1 MGAPTT
7 DELYP
12 FKAKVPAPIYWMYR
26 GIRTVMYAITFS
38 LFWTFCVLVGWLWLP
53 IVGLWP
59 GSRVDRMRRLL
70 RSVGRGFGVF
80 HFMLHLFRL
89 FHRQSPIQSLRPTG
103 TPVVLVANHPTLVDV
118 TAIVS
123 LFPNVVAVARSGFMG
138 NPLLARVIRICG
150 FVPATTHV
158 MQDCE
163 QRLREGF
170 DVLVF
175 PEGTRSPLGGPLHPF
190 HRGAF
195 ELAARAKVP
204 LVLLKLSCTPPAL
217 SKRLPIW
224 KAPDRMPVLT
234 IEAIETIYPEDTQ
247 VGSREMCRAIEQRYQ
262 DLMGY
267 PGPAVAAPQP
277 LPLGDLQ

>member
-1 MGAPTT
+1 
-7 DELYP
+7 
-12 FKAKVPAPIYWMYR
+12 
-26 GIRTVMYAITFS
+26 
-38 LFWTFCVLVGWLWLP
+38 
-53 IVGLWP
+53 
-59 GSRVDRMRRLL
+59 
-70 RSVGRGFGVF
+70 
-80 HFMLHLFRL
+80 MLHLFRL